1 MSRIAAAVSK
11 PRGVDRLSKK
21 AGAGGTQATFVSRE
35 RIVGLQRERIIDA
48 MVAVVAEHG
57 FGGVSVARVVE
68 RAGVSRVTFYELFE
82 GVEDCFLAVVSSV
95 MGRSIAHIIEAFERE
110 REWLDAV
117 PSALAALLTFLDSEP
132 QLARVCVVEALAAG
146 PRALQCRQREL
157 ATLRP
162 LLEAGRRQSNSA
174 RLPASLAVE
183 GVIASVLGVLHARLV
198 SGQAPP
204 FIGLLGPL
212 TGLVLLPYT
221 DPKALHAQI
230 KRAETMAAAITRRG
244 PSEQLAGS
252 QEGAIPDALRDP
264 VAYRARQCV
273 LYLAEH
279 PGASNRQIAS
289 GIGVIHQGQ
298 MSSLLGRLS
307 RIDLVVK
314 HPHGPGRANAWRLTS
329 RGGLVAQALGRLVG

>member
-1 MSRIAAAVSK
+1 M
-11 PRGVDRLSKK
+11 SKK
-21 AGAGGTQATFVSRE
+21 AGAGGTPARFVSRE
-35 RIVGLQRERIIDA
+35 RIVALQRERIIEA
-48 MVAVVAEHG
+48 MVQVVAEHG
-57 FGGVSVARVVE
+57 FGGASVARVVE

-82 GVEDCFLAVVSSV
+82 GLEDCFLAVVSSV
-95 MGRSIAHIIEAFERE
+95 MGRSIARIFEAFERE
-110 REWLDAV
+110 QEWLDAV
-117 PSALAALLTFLDSEP
+117 PCALSALLTFLDSEP

-157 ATLRP
+157 ATLMP
-162 LLEAGRRQSNSA
+162 LIEAGRQSGSVQ
-174 RLPASLAVE
+174 LPPGLAVE

-221 DPKALHAQI
+221 DAQSLQRQV
-230 KRAETMAAAITRRG
+230 KRAEAMAAAITKRG
-244 PSEQLAGS
+244 PTEPYAAGRD
-252 QEGAIPDALRDP
+252 GAIPDALRDP

-289 GIGVIHQGQ
+289 GIGVTHQGQ

-329 RGGLVAQALGRLVG
+329 SGGLVAQALGRLVG